1 MSSKMQ
7 AFGLVFALQKILHCF
22 QSAHNMIHTDIVS
35 RSLSVGK
42 ITCLHA
48 KGLSTRHIGGHGVA
62 DYYGFAWHNRLFTS
76 IVQYLK
82 RAGKKFLRRL

>member
-22 QSAHNMIHTDIVS
+22 QYAHNMIHTDIVS

-42 ITCLHA
+42 ITGLHA
-48 KGLSTRHIGGHGVA
+48 KGLTTVGI
-62 DYYGFAWHNRLFTS
+62 
-76 IVQYLK
+76 
-82 RAGKKFLRRL
+82 KKFSHKHCKTGTAS